1 MSWIPHDFHR
11 SQEYKIFFFTSD
23 QVKGLSKG
31 QYRDFKELSLD
42 LKAVMTRFSLPPTL
56 RKESG

>member
-1 MSWIPHDFHR
+1 MCPGFPMTFTDHR
-11 SQEYKIFFFTSD
+11 NTRFFFTSD

-42 LKAVMTRFSLPPTL
+42 LKAVMTRFSLPSTL